1 MNSVA
6 LKIEGLINQKINIQH
21 IDIIDDSHKH
31 RNHKKDTQGGHYK
44 LFLVSDY
51 FQNMNLIDR
60 HKVIYNILDSMIKTE
75 IHALSMKLLTAS
87 EYKKIIIK
95 YE

>member
-1 MNSVA
+1 MNSVVI
-6 LKIEGLINQKINIQH
+6 KIEQLLNQKINIHH

-31 RNHKKDTQGGHYK
+31 RNHKKDTQGGHYR

-51 FQNMNLIDR
+51 FENMNLIDR

-75 IHALSMKLLTAS
+75 IHALSMKLLTTS
-87 EYKKIIIK
+87 EYQQTS
-95 YE
+95 